1 MTLNL
6 SRQQKFL
13 LSLLLVLPLALF
25 SAGCGGTTKADVD
38 RGRTLF
44 IEKCG
49 ACHAM
54 AQAGTSSTVGP
65 DLDAGFGP
73 AREAGMDDKT
83 IEGVVIPQV
92 EHPRP
97 MTDNPTVSM
106 PANIVTGR
114 DLQDVAAYIGRYA
127 GVPGAAPPKV
137 EGGPGAQV
145 FADYGCG
152 GCHVLAAA
160 GSTGSSGP
168 DLDKVLPG
176 RSRDQIHQDI
186 VAPDEEVAQG
196 YAPGIM
202 PSDFG
207 DRMSQQELED
217 LINYLIES
225 TGGSNSN

>member
-1 MTLNL
+1 MTRNS
-6 SRQQKFL
+6 SRHPKLL
-13 LSLLLVLPLALF
+13 LSLLLALPLVLVA
-25 SAGCGGTTKADVD
+25 AGCGGTTTADVD

-65 DLDAGFGP
+65 DLDAAFGA
-73 AREAGMDDKT
+73 ARAAGMDDET
-83 IEGVVIPQV
+83 IKGVVIPQV

-97 MTDNPTVSM
+97 STDNPTVSM
-106 PANIVTGR
+106 PANIVSGR
-114 DLQDVAAYIGRYA
+114 DLEDVAAYVGRYA

-160 GSTGSSGP
+160 GSTGSAGP

-176 RSRDQIHQDI
+176 RSRQEIHDDI
-186 VAPDEEVAQG
+186 VDPNKVVASG
-196 YAPGIM
+196 YSPGVM
-202 PSDFG
+202 PTDFG
-207 DRMSQQELED
+207 SRMSQQELDE
-217 LINYLIES
+217 LITFLIDS
-225 TGGSNSN
+225 TSGGKSN